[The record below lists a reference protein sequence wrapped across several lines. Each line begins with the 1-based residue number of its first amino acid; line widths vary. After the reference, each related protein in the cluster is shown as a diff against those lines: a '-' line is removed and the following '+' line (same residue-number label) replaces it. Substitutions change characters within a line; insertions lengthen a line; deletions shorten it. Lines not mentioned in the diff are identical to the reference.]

1 MGIVLLRRMNLE
13 ESLKLIENCA
23 AQMNQLYGQIV
34 FDEWAIVSLTAREG
48 KILGYIGPRKED
60 FQKNF
65 PQDLGAL
72 RSEIGAAHHGL
83 GDFAF
88 ARHAFGTHFEGFL
101 VLGDQVYL
109 ICNNTTRS
117 MSDIAQD
124 SRWLKAQVPFVELSD
139 HFRGDPLVSRF

>member
-1 MGIVLLRRMNLE
+1 MNLE
-13 ESLKLIENCA
+13 ESLKLIQNCA
-23 AQMNQLYGQIV
+23 AQMNQLYGQTV
-34 FDEWAIVSLTAREG
+34 FDEWAVISLTAREG

-65 PQDLGAL
+65 TADLGAL

-88 ARHAFGTHFEGFL
+88 ARHGFGTHFEGFL
-101 VLGDQVYL
+101 VLGDQIYL

-139 HFRGDPLVSRF
+139 RFRSDPVAPRF